1 MPTDR
6 EAQPHGRQNEL
17 TGTLREHAAQGS
29 RDEHERER
37 HKNEIS
43 PINAAG
49 VGSVPPRKNAFLTHI
64 VMIRKNEIMNNQAP
78 FGSVSALKG
87 SLSSFV

>member
-1 MPTDR
+1 MKRRHAMSTDR
-6 EAQPHGRQNEL
+6 EARPHSGQNEL
-17 TGTLREHAAQGS
+17 MGTLREHAAEES

-49 VGSVPPRKNAFLTHI
+49 VAASRPEETL
-64 VMIRKNEIMNNQAP
+64 
-78 FGSVSALKG
+78 
-87 SLSSFV
+87 SLQIL